1 MSRKGSLPSTSSSLV
16 TDGSQASSE
25 LKMSSL
31 WNGNLTSSMNYHVM
45 RATLHILAKLSIPCV
60 RGSFLG
66 LMHILNSTRSLSP
79 RSKFKLHLRDN
90 PTHSFDRDKIEV
102 LDSSPYNVDLET
114 KESLY
119 ISYLKPSLNTDTK
132 SRPLLLF

>member
-1 MSRKGSLPSTSSSLV
+1 
-16 TDGSQASSE
+16 
-25 LKMSSL
+25 MSSL

-60 RGSFLG
+60 SGERFISGANAHLKFDQKFE
-66 LMHILNSTRSLSP
+66 SP
-79 RSKFKLHLRDN
+79 FKLHLRDN

>member
-1 MSRKGSLPSTSSSLV
+1 MNLSRKVLTVLPIYEALH
-16 TDGSQASSE
+16 ASHACNQKFE
-25 LKMSSL
+25 
-31 WNGNLTSSMNYHVM
+31 
-45 RATLHILAKLSIPCV
+45 
-60 RGSFLG
+60 
-66 LMHILNSTRSLSP
+66 SP
-79 RSKFKLHLRDN
+79 FKLHLRDN